1 MFKSSLTDFKITTEK
16 TQFKV
21 VKETNGG
28 NKMASVARVTPV
40 QVRKIQKSINA
51 GKLHK
56 KSE

>member
-16 TQFKV
+16 NWFKV
-21 VKETNGG
+21 VKETNRG
-28 NKMASVARVTPV
+28 NKTASVARVSPV

-56 KSE
+56 KIR

>member
-1 MFKSSLTDFKITTEK
+1 
-16 TQFKV
+16 
-21 VKETNGG
+21 
-28 NKMASVARVTPV
+28 MASVARVTPV